1 MSRAALLALGQTR
14 GFAPD
19 RRFAA
24 PGRAPDPAA
33 AAADAGEEAYARG
46 HAAGFAEALALA
58 GEQAAEVD
66 AARGRIELALMRLDQ
81 AAEAELR
88 ERLRQTVL
96 ALCEA
101 AVAPLAIDPEG
112 LCRRI
117 AQATAMLQRKQDEKL
132 VRLHPEDLAL
142 VHDRLPEGLAVEPD
156 PSLERGALRLE
167 TGDGG
172 IEDGPRQWHAI
183 MAEALR
189 AC

>member
-1 MSRAALLALGQTR
+1 MSSAALLALARPG

-24 PGRAPDPAA
+24 PGAAPEPAPL
-33 AAADAGEEAYARG
+33 DAGEEAYARG
-46 HAAGFAEALALA
+46 HADGFAEALALA
-58 GEQAAEVD
+58 GERAAEAD
-66 AARGRIELALMRLDQ
+66 AARERIELALVRLDK

-96 ALCEA
+96 ALCDA

-132 VRLHPEDLAL
+132 VRLHPDDLAL
-142 VHDRLPEGLAVEPD
+142 VHHRLPEGLAVEPD
-156 PSLERGALRLE
+156 PTLERGALRLE

-172 IEDGPRQWHAI
+172 IEDGPAQWRAI